1 MKFRNYL
8 GGLLL
13 SAHLMSL
20 PVLAGDKDPLFVNL
34 TSDQAHRS
42 QMAISFSQA
51 QLERGHPTTLFLN
64 DQGILLASKA
74 NADKYSAQQAL
85 LLAIIKKGGT
95 VIACPMCM
103 KKYGVAE
110 ADLLPGIKVGNPE
123 LTGAALFQDETKTLS
138 W

>member
-1 MKFRNYL
+1 MKFRHYL

-20 PVLAGDKDPLFVNL
+20 PAFAGDKDPLFVNL

-42 QMAISFSQA
+42 QMAIAFSQA
-51 QLERGHPTTLFLN
+51 QLDRGHPTTIFLN
-64 DQGILLASKA
+64 DQGILLATKA
-74 NADKYSAQQAL
+74 NADKYPAQQAL
-85 LLAIIKKGGT
+85 LLDIIKKGGT

-110 ADLLPGIKVGNPE
+110 ADLLPGIKVGNPQ
-123 LTGAALFQDETKTLS
+123 LTGTALFQDDTKTLS